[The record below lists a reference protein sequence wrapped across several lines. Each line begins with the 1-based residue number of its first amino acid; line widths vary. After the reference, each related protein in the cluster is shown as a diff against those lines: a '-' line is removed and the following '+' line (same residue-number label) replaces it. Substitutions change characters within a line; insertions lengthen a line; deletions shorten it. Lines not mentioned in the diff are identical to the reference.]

1 MAAWE
6 FQSLQTIAEKNE
18 WHKFISMQSYHSL
31 TGREEER
38 EIIPYCQDAGI
49 ANLSWSPMA
58 RGVLTRLWD
67 AVRDSLRETKD
78 IALILLVHSRES
90 DSDKSIIDRVKEVAK
105 KKGLSM
111 AQIAV
116 AWTLSHQRINP
127 VLGLNSFQRI
137 NDAVASI
144 NVKLTE
150 EKIKYLEEPY
160 VPKRLSVIER

>member
-31 TGREEER
+31 IGREEM
-38 EIIPYCQDAGI
+38 IPYCQDASV
-49 ANLSWSPMA
+49 ANLSWSPIA
-58 RGVLTRLWD
+58 RGVLTWLWD

-78 IALILLVHSRES
+78 IALILLVRSRES

-127 VLGLNSFQRI
+127 VLGLNSFQCI
-137 NDAVASI
+137 NEAVASI

-150 EKIKYLEEPY
+150 ERIKHLEEPY
-160 VPKRLSVIER
+160 VPKGLSVIER